1 MNAPII
7 ESNKTTKQRKF
18 RLRSLLSFPQI
29 FNFYLL
35 LIGFN
40 NLRRKFVNEFI
51 KPFPGATILDI
62 GCGTAS
68 ILDFLPDN
76 VSYTGFDMN
85 QRYISYASKKYLKA
99 VFSCEEIKESLNTIP
114 NHFDIVLASGVLHH
128 LNDHEVENLFEKSRS
143 SLKDGGYLMTHDPTY
158 VENQSPITRFIISMD
173 RGVHIRTPEEY
184 LSLAKKYFKKV
195 ETTVFHDILRIPN
208 TILFMK
214 CYK

>member
-40 NLRRKFVNEFI
+40 TLRRKFVNEFI

-85 QRYISYASKKYLKA
+85 QRYISYA
-99 VFSCEEIKESLNTIP
+99 
-114 NHFDIVLASGVLHH
+114 
-128 LNDHEVENLFEKSRS
+128 
-143 SLKDGGYLMTHDPTY
+143 
-158 VENQSPITRFIISMD
+158 
-173 RGVHIRTPEEY
+173 
-184 LSLAKKYFKKV
+184 
-195 ETTVFHDILRIPN
+195 
-208 TILFMK
+208 
-214 CYK
+214 